1 MVQFGGIQ
9 ELARKELSDYLEKYA
24 GTKVLVW
31 DEGLTGSMDLVAK
44 FKFFQERS
52 VIKMFPLKDGRIP
65 KISTDNIVF
74 VTRPIPAQMD
84 KIADNVKGE
93 EISGGGVRVD
103 FHILFVPNK
112 SLLCEKRLEDRGV
125 LGSFAFLDELSISW
139 FPLDTDVVSLERPN
153 IFADFHLKNDPTC
166 LYEMARA
173 MMALQ
178 ALYGFAP
185 TVYGKGDAAKKLFE
199 YMQGMKKELAG
210 VECNDTISQL
220 DTIIILDRK
229 VDMITPFL
237 TQLTY
242 EGLIDEFFTIKN
254 STVRLPGERFAQDQP
269 EASGATSDSMNTV
282 KQLPLNSKDELYTEL
297 RDKNFNAVGPTLSRK
312 AKAVSNAFGEL
323 KEAKDASSASL
334 LEFKQFSKHLKDRL
348 PQMKSLQQSVTTHT
362 TIAEMIKEKTDSSTF
377 LEVLQVEQ
385 ELVNNQKIHQT
396 LDFLEDAACQEV
408 DMLRVL
414 RVACLQCALSQGL
427 KPKTLET
434 YRKLILQAYGHV
446 HLTSLINLEK
456 SKLLYHNPSPSA
468 SSPYSILRKR
478 LNLTQDDVNEQNP
491 TDITYVHSVFA
502 PMSIRLVQNCA
513 KPGWRAIRDILD
525 LIPAG
530 PSFEEHQSSG
540 QNKKRNSDAGGLKR
554 ALVVFIGGCTF
565 AEIAALRF
573 LSQQED
579 ATTEYMV
586 ATTSIIN
593 GNSFLDGLLAKI
605 HDSMAS
611 F

>member
-1 MVQFGGIQ
+1 MVQFSCMRD
-9 ELARKELSDYLEKYA
+9 LARRELSEYLNKYV

-31 DEGLTGSMDLVAK
+31 DEGLTGPMDLIAK
-44 FKFFQERS
+44 FKFFQERH
-52 VIKMFPLKDGRIP
+52 VIKMFPLKDGRLP
-65 KISTDNIVF
+65 KVSTENIVF

-139 FPLDTDVVSLERPN
+139 FPLDSDVVSLERPN

-173 MMALQ
+173 MLALQ
-178 ALYGFAP
+178 ATYGFAS

-199 YMQGMKKELAG
+199 YMSGMKKEMAG
-210 VECNDTISQL
+210 DEANNTPPQL

-242 EGLIDEFFTIKN
+242 EGLIDEFFNIKN
-254 STVRLPGERFAQDQP
+254 SSVKLPGERFAQDQTEP
-269 EASGATSDSMNTV
+269 TNSSADNINTV
-282 KQLPLNSKDELYTEL
+282 KQIVLNSKDELYTEL
-297 RDKNFNAVGPTLSRK
+297 RDKNFNAVGTTLSRK
-312 AKAVSNAFGEL
+312 AKAISNAFEEG
-323 KEAKDASSASL
+323 KDTKKTVQ
-334 LEFKQFSKHLKDRL
+334 EFKQFVDKLPHMQSLK
-348 PQMKSLQQSVTTHT
+348 QSITTHT
-362 TIAEMIKEKTDSSTF
+362 TIAEMIKEKTDSSSF
-377 LEVLQVEQ
+377 LEALQIEQ

-396 LDFLEDAACQEV
+396 LDYLEDAACQEV
-408 DMLRVL
+408 DILRVL

-427 KPKTLET
+427 RPKTLEH
-434 YRKLILQAYGHV
+434 YRKLILQAYGHA

-456 SKLLYHNPSPSA
+456 SKLLYHNPSTSA

-530 PSFEEHQSSG
+530 PSFEEHQQNSHK
-540 QNKKRNSDAGGLKR
+540 NKKNSSEGMKR
-554 ALVVFIGGCTF
+554 TLVVFIGGCTF

-573 LSQQED
+573 LSQQEE

-593 GNSFLDGLLAKI
+593 GNSFLDGLMTTM
-605 HDSMAS
+605 HDSLAS